1 MQGKDLDDQ
10 GTINMIGE
18 IYRKACN
25 DLISAYRKG
34 NEYRIIAQERWIR
47 ANVYGLINDP
57 EAIISACRRMAG
69 GKGYLKLRYKHREK

>member
-34 NEYRIIAQERWIR
+34 NEYRIMAQER
-47 ANVYGLINDP
+47 
-57 EAIISACRRMAG
+57 
-69 GKGYLKLRYKHREK
+69 